1 MYSIDVMVEQH
12 RNISRMLRIIKAACC
27 SILEGADVD
36 QAEFADI
43 VDFVRNY
50 ADAHHHQREEQ
61 VLFPEMIDKLGPL
74 ANTIITHGMLV
85 EHDLGRAHIRSL
97 NEALKLYAEDPQ
109 TEYKLQILTEAMG
122 YVNRLQVHVE
132 KENNVVYPMAE
143 RELPADVK
151 EKIDAAVRD
160 LETEDSASFTAQ
172 SLALLDKLEAKYHLA

>member
-97 NEALKLYAEDPQ
+97 NEALKLYAEDFSQLMLIRLHKKRPV
-109 TEYKLQILTEAMG
+109 LQHFQKKIICC
-122 YVNRLQVHVE
+122 VHHSQ
-132 KENNVVYPMAE
+132 NSSP
-143 RELPADVK
+143 LHPA
-151 EKIDAAVRD
+151 
-160 LETEDSASFTAQ
+160 
-172 SLALLDKLEAKYHLA
+172 